1 MSLESMSKTSPSS
14 TPRHQRKQDMTLLA
28 TPVSAGLVCLVVV
41 LVAFTPLF
49 ICMPL
54 WVDATHYDICARNL
68 LEGGVHY
75 RDTLDPNFPGVVWIH
90 VAVRQLFGWSSEAL
104 RAFDLAIFSGIVWLV
119 YRLLTVAAAAPAV
132 RVWAAV
138 GLYGF
143 YFSLP
148 ETCHCQRDV
157 WMLFF
162 AMLALQLRQRTLT
175 GPVPHLLRLQLLRSI
190 AEGLLWGAA
199 IWIKPFVFVPAIC
212 CWLGGRLATAR
223 RKGTVNF
230 ISRNALA
237 SGSLIENIGTTTEA
251 SAFRLMKRSQT
262 TGFRT
267 AWFPDLIGLLA
278 GGMAAGAAGLIWLWA
293 SGSWPWFL
301 EVMLEWNGEYIDNR
315 NFLLNRTLNWLF
327 WTMHFAPWS
336 LVNLLAIP
344 IAARM
349 VLALRLRQ
357 PSAQEIPGV
366 LVASLYFGWMLQAN
380 LLQVQHDYVQA
391 STILPGLAVLFMGAA
406 SWQVAPFRR
415 MLLLAVLVLLV
426 VQHPL
431 AKREPISFW
440 ARCWQQGS
448 TPEMRDQL
456 AQVRGAGGAAWQDLK
471 KVEGFLRQQSV
482 QDGELTCWDDSS
494 APLFIG
500 LNIKPSNRF
509 IHNNVWT
516 MFYPSRRSA
525 MLEELAASPQKFVV
539 NDLRLGG
546 FTQQQMDAMAAGELD
561 SLTPLLPKQTE
572 RRFPS
577 SEPII
582 YRAGPYVVHAVGP
595 SAGVQTKSRKAAE
608 K

>member
-28 TPVSAGLVCLVVV
+28 SPVSAGLVSGLVCLVVV

-49 ICMPL
+49 LCMPL

-90 VAVRQLFGWSSEAL
+90 VAVRQVFGWSSEAL

-119 YRLLTVAAAAPAV
+119 WRLLTVAAAAPAV

-138 GLYGF
+138 ALYGF

-223 RKGTVNF
+223 RT
-230 ISRNALA
+230 ILH
-237 SGSLIENIGTTTEA
+237 GSVDTR
-251 SAFRLMKRSQT
+251 FQ
-262 TGFRT
+262 T
-267 AWFPDLIGLLA
+267 AWFLDLIGLLT
-278 GGMAAGAAGLIWLWA
+278 GGLAAGAAGLIWLWA

-301 EVMLEWNGEYIDNR
+301 KVMLEWNGEYIDNR

-336 LVNLLAIP
+336 LVNLLALP
-344 IAARM
+344 IAVRM
-349 VLALRLRQ
+349 VLPLRLRQ

-366 LVASLYFGWMLQAN
+366 LLASLYFGWMLQAN
-380 LLQVQHDYVQA
+380 FLQVQHDYVQA
-391 STILPGLAVLFMGAA
+391 STILPGLAVLFMRAA
-406 SWQVAPFRR
+406 SWQVSPFRR

-431 AKREPISFW
+431 AKREQISFW

-509 IHNNVWT
+509 IHNHVWT

-572 RRFPS
+572 RRFPW

-595 SAGVQTKSRKAAE
+595 SAEVQTKSKTAT
-608 K
+608 KK

>member
-1 MSLESMSKTSPSS
+1 
-14 TPRHQRKQDMTLLA
+14 
-28 TPVSAGLVCLVVV
+28 
-41 LVAFTPLF
+41 
-49 ICMPL
+49 MPL
-54 WVDATHYDICARNL
+54 WVDATHYDVCARNL

-90 VAVRQLFGWSSEAL
+90 VAVRQVLGWSSEAL
-104 RAFDLAIFSGIVWLV
+104 RAFDLAIFSGIVCLV
-119 YRLLTVAAAAPAV
+119 WRLLIVAAAAPVV
-132 RVWAAV
+132 RAWAAV
-138 GLYGF
+138 ALYGF

-175 GPVPHLLRLQLLRSI
+175 GSVPHILRLQLLRSI

-212 CWLGGRLATAR
+212 CWLGGRLATTR
-223 RKGTVNF
+223 RTT
-230 ISRNALA
+230 LH
-237 SGSLIENIGTTTEA
+237 GSVDTR
-251 SAFRLMKRSQT
+251 FQ
-262 TGFRT
+262 T
-267 AWFPDLIGLLA
+267 AWFLDLIGLLA
-278 GGMAAGAAGLIWLWA
+278 GGLAAGAAGLIWLWA

-327 WTMHFAPWS
+327 WTLHFAPWS

-344 IAARM
+344 IALRM
-349 VLALRLRQ
+349 VLPLRLRQ

-366 LVASLYFGWMLQAN
+366 LVASLYLGWMLQAN
-380 LLQVQHDYVQA
+380 FLQVQHDYVQA
-391 STILPGLAVLFMGAA
+391 STILPGLAVLFMRAA
-406 SWQVAPFRR
+406 SWQVSPFRR

-431 AKREPISFW
+431 AKREPISCW

-494 APLFIG
+494 APLFIS

-509 IHNNVWT
+509 IHNHVWT

-572 RRFPS
+572 RRFPW

-595 SAGVQTKSRKAAE
+595 SAEVQTKSKTAAE

>member
-1 MSLESMSKTSPSS
+1 MSKTSPSS
-14 TPRHQRKQDMTLLA
+14 TPRHQRKQDMTVLA
-28 TPVSAGLVCLVVV
+28 SPVSAGLVSGLVCLVVV

-49 ICMPL
+49 VCMPL
-54 WVDATHYDICARNL
+54 WVDATHYDVCARNL

-90 VAVRQLFGWSSEAL
+90 VAVRQVLGWSSEAL
-104 RAFDLAIFSGIVWLV
+104 RAFDLAIFSGIVCLV
-119 YRLLTVAAAAPAV
+119 WRLLIVAAAAPVV
-132 RVWAAV
+132 RAWAAV
-138 GLYGF
+138 ALYGF

-175 GPVPHLLRLQLLRSI
+175 GSVPHILRLQLLRSI

-212 CWLGGRLATAR
+212 CWLGGRLATTR
-223 RKGTVNF
+223 RTT
-230 ISRNALA
+230 LH
-237 SGSLIENIGTTTEA
+237 GSVDTR
-251 SAFRLMKRSQT
+251 FQ
-262 TGFRT
+262 T
-267 AWFPDLIGLLA
+267 AWFLDLIGLLA
-278 GGMAAGAAGLIWLWA
+278 GGLAAGAAGLIWLWA

-327 WTMHFAPWS
+327 WTLHFAPWS

-344 IAARM
+344 IALRM
-349 VLALRLRQ
+349 VLPLRLRQ

-366 LVASLYFGWMLQAN
+366 LVASLYLGWMLQAN
-380 LLQVQHDYVQA
+380 FLQVQHDYVQA
-391 STILPGLAVLFMGAA
+391 STILPGLAVLFMRAA
-406 SWQVAPFRR
+406 SWQVSPFRR

-431 AKREPISFW
+431 AKREPISCW

-494 APLFIG
+494 APLFIS

-509 IHNNVWT
+509 IHNHVWT

-572 RRFPS
+572 RRFPW

-595 SAGVQTKSRKAAE
+595 SAEVQTKSKTAAE

>member
-1 MSLESMSKTSPSS
+1 MSIESISEACPSS
-14 TPRHQRKQDMTLLA
+14 TPRHPRSQDMTVLA
-28 TPVSAGLVCLVVV
+28 SPVTAGLVSGLVFLVVV
-41 LVAFTPLF
+41 LAVFTPLF
-49 ICMPL
+49 VCMPL

-90 VAVRQLFGWSSEAL
+90 VAVRQLFGCSSEAL

-119 YRLLTVAAAAPAV
+119 CRLLTLAGAAPAV
-132 RVWAAV
+132 RVWSAITFY
-138 GLYGF
+138 LF

-162 AMLALQLRQRTLT
+162 AMLALQLRHRTLT
-175 GPVPHLLRLQLLRSI
+175 GPVPRLLRLQLLRSI

-237 SGSLIENIGTTTEA
+237 SGSLIENTGTTTEA

-262 TGFRT
+262 TGDPT

-278 GGMAAGAAGLIWLWA
+278 GGLIAGAAGLIWLWT
-293 SGSWPWFL
+293 SGSWPFFM

-315 NFLLNRTLNWLF
+315 HFLLHRTLSWLF
-327 WTMHFAPWS
+327 WTVHFAPWS

-344 IAARM
+344 IAVRM
-349 VLALRLRQ
+349 VLPLRLRQ
-357 PSAQEIPGV
+357 ASAQEIPGV
-366 LVASLYFGWMLQAN
+366 LVASVYFGWMLQAN

-391 STILPGLAVLFMGAA
+391 STILPGLAVLFIRAA
-406 SWQVAPFRR
+406 SWQVSPFRR

-431 AKREPISFW
+431 AKLEQISLW
-440 ARCWQQGS
+440 GRCWQKGS
-448 TPEMRDQL
+448 TPEMRDRL

-471 KVEGFLRQQSV
+471 QVAGFLRQQSV

-494 APLFIG
+494 APLFLC

-509 IHNNVWT
+509 IHNHVWT
-516 MFYPSRRSA
+516 IFYPSRRSA
-525 MLEELAASPQKFVV
+525 MLAELAASQQKFVV
-539 NDLRLGG
+539 NDLRLAG
-546 FTQQQMDAMAAGELD
+546 FTPQQMDAMATED
-561 SLTPLLPKQTE
+561 SKSLSRLLPRQLTSQ
-572 RRFPS
+572 FPW

-582 YRAGPYVVHAVGP
+582 YRAGPYVVHAVGR
-595 SAGVQTKSRKAAE
+595 SAATSGLP
-608 K
+608 

>member
-14 TPRHQRKQDMTLLA
+14 TPRHQRKQDMTVLA
-28 TPVSAGLVCLVVV
+28 SPVSAGLVSGLVCLVVV

-49 ICMPL
+49 VCMPL
-54 WVDATHYDICARNL
+54 WVDATHYDVCARNL

-90 VAVRQLFGWSSEAL
+90 VAVRQVLGWSSEAL
-104 RAFDLAIFSGIVWLV
+104 RAFDLAIFSGIVCLV
-119 YRLLTVAAAAPAV
+119 WRLLIVAAAAPVV
-132 RVWAAV
+132 RAWAAV
-138 GLYGF
+138 ALYGF

-175 GPVPHLLRLQLLRSI
+175 GSVPHILRLQLLRSI

-223 RKGTVNF
+223 RTT
-230 ISRNALA
+230 LH
-237 SGSLIENIGTTTEA
+237 GSVDTR
-251 SAFRLMKRSQT
+251 FQ
-262 TGFRT
+262 T
-267 AWFPDLIGLLA
+267 AWFLDLIGLLA
-278 GGMAAGAAGLIWLWA
+278 GGLAAGAAGLIWLWA

-327 WTMHFAPWS
+327 WTLHFAPWS

-344 IAARM
+344 IALRM
-349 VLALRLRQ
+349 VLPLRLRQ

-366 LVASLYFGWMLQAN
+366 LVASLYLGWMLQAN
-380 LLQVQHDYVQA
+380 FLQVQHDYVQA
-391 STILPGLAVLFMGAA
+391 STILPGLAVLFMRAA
-406 SWQVAPFRR
+406 SWQVSPFRR

-431 AKREPISFW
+431 AKREPISCW

-494 APLFIG
+494 APLFIS

-509 IHNNVWT
+509 IHNHVWT

-572 RRFPS
+572 RRFPW

-595 SAGVQTKSRKAAE
+595 SAEVQTKSKTAAE

>member
-14 TPRHQRKQDMTLLA
+14 TPRHQRKQDMTLLVS
-28 TPVSAGLVCLVVV
+28 PVSAGLVSGLVCLVVV

-90 VAVRQLFGWSSEAL
+90 VAVRQVLGWSSEAL

-119 YRLLTVAAAAPAV
+119 WRLLTVAAAAPAV

-138 GLYGF
+138 ALYGF

-162 AMLALQLRQRTLT
+162 AMLALQLRQRTLM

-223 RKGTVNF
+223 RT
-230 ISRNALA
+230 ISH
-237 SGSLIENIGTTTEA
+237 GSVDTR
-251 SAFRLMKRSQT
+251 FQ
-262 TGFRT
+262 T
-267 AWFPDLIGLLA
+267 AWFLDLIGLLT
-278 GGMAAGAAGLIWLWA
+278 GGLAAGAAGLIWLWA
-293 SGSWPWFL
+293 SVSWPWFL

-327 WTMHFAPWS
+327 WTLHFAPWS

-344 IAARM
+344 IAVSM
-349 VLALRLRQ
+349 VLPLRLRQ

-366 LVASLYFGWMLQAN
+366 LLASLYFGWMLQAN
-380 LLQVQHDYVQA
+380 FLQVQHDYVQA
-391 STILPGLAVLFMGAA
+391 STILPALAVLFMRAA
-406 SWQVAPFRR
+406 SWQVSPFRR

-431 AKREPISFW
+431 AKREQISFW

-448 TPEMRDQL
+448 TPEMRDRL

-509 IHNNVWT
+509 IHNHVWT

-572 RRFPS
+572 RRFPW

-595 SAGVQTKSRKAAE
+595 SAEVQTKSKTAAE

>member
-14 TPRHQRKQDMTLLA
+14 TPRHQRKQDTTLLA
-28 TPVSAGLVCLVVV
+28 SPVSAGLVSGLVCLVVV

-90 VAVRQLFGWSSEAL
+90 VAVRQVLGWSSEAL

-119 YRLLTVAAAAPAV
+119 YRLLIVAAAAPAV

-138 GLYGF
+138 ALYGF

-175 GPVPHLLRLQLLRSI
+175 GSVPHLLRLQLLRSI

-223 RKGTVNF
+223 RTT
-230 ISRNALA
+230 LH
-237 SGSLIENIGTTTEA
+237 GSVDTR
-251 SAFRLMKRSQT
+251 FQ
-262 TGFRT
+262 T
-267 AWFPDLIGLLA
+267 AWFLDLIGLLT
-278 GGMAAGAAGLIWLWA
+278 GGLAAGAAGLIWLWA

-327 WTMHFAPWS
+327 WTLHFAPWS

-344 IAARM
+344 IAVRM
-349 VLALRLRQ
+349 VLPLRLRQ

-380 LLQVQHDYVQA
+380 FLQVQHDYVQA
-391 STILPGLAVLFMGAA
+391 STILPGLAVLFMRAA
-406 SWQVAPFRR
+406 SWQVSPFRR

-509 IHNNVWT
+509 IHNHVWT

-572 RRFPS
+572 RRFPW

-595 SAGVQTKSRKAAE
+595 SAEVQTKSKTAAE

>member
-14 TPRHQRKQDMTLLA
+14 TPRHQRKQDMTVL
-28 TPVSAGLVCLVVV
+28 TSPVSAGLVSGLVCLVVV

-49 ICMPL
+49 VCMPL
-54 WVDATHYDICARNL
+54 WVDATHYDVCARNL

-90 VAVRQLFGWSSEAL
+90 VAVRQVLGWSSEAL
-104 RAFDLAIFSGIVWLV
+104 RAFDLAIFSGIVCLV
-119 YRLLTVAAAAPAV
+119 WRLLIVAAAAPVV
-132 RVWAAV
+132 RAWAAV
-138 GLYGF
+138 ALYGF

-175 GPVPHLLRLQLLRSI
+175 GSVPHILRLQLLRSI

-212 CWLGGRLATAR
+212 CWLGGRLATTR
-223 RKGTVNF
+223 RTT
-230 ISRNALA
+230 LH
-237 SGSLIENIGTTTEA
+237 GSVDTR
-251 SAFRLMKRSQT
+251 FQ
-262 TGFRT
+262 T
-267 AWFPDLIGLLA
+267 AWFLDLIGLLA
-278 GGMAAGAAGLIWLWA
+278 GGLAAGAAGLIWLWA

-327 WTMHFAPWS
+327 WTLHFAPWS

-344 IAARM
+344 IALRM
-349 VLALRLRQ
+349 VLPLRLRQ

-366 LVASLYFGWMLQAN
+366 LVASLYLGWMLQAN
-380 LLQVQHDYVQA
+380 FLQVQHDYVQA
-391 STILPGLAVLFMGAA
+391 STILPGLAVLFMRAA
-406 SWQVAPFRR
+406 SWQVSPFRR

-431 AKREPISFW
+431 AKREPISCW

-494 APLFIG
+494 APLFIS

-509 IHNNVWT
+509 IHNHVWT

-572 RRFPS
+572 RRFPW

-595 SAGVQTKSRKAAE
+595 SAEVQTKSKTAAE

>member
-14 TPRHQRKQDMTLLA
+14 TPRHQRKQDMTVLA
-28 TPVSAGLVCLVVV
+28 SPVSAGLVSGLVCLVVV

-90 VAVRQLFGWSSEAL
+90 VAVRQVLGWSSEAL
-104 RAFDLAIFSGIVWLV
+104 RTFDLAIVSGIVWLV
-119 YRLLTVAAAAPAV
+119 WRLLTVATAAPAV

-138 GLYGF
+138 ALYGF

-223 RKGTVNF
+223 RTT
-230 ISRNALA
+230 LH
-237 SGSLIENIGTTTEA
+237 GSVDTR
-251 SAFRLMKRSQT
+251 FQ
-262 TGFRT
+262 T
-267 AWFPDLIGLLA
+267 AWFLDLIGLLT
-278 GGMAAGAAGLIWLWA
+278 GGLAAGAAGLIWLWA

-327 WTMHFAPWS
+327 WTLHFAPWS
-336 LVNLLAIP
+336 LVNLLALP
-344 IAARM
+344 IAVRM
-349 VLALRLRQ
+349 VLPLRLRQ

-366 LVASLYFGWMLQAN
+366 LLASLYFGWMLQAN
-380 LLQVQHDYVQA
+380 FLQVQHDYVQA
-391 STILPGLAVLFMGAA
+391 STILPALAVLFMRAA
-406 SWQVAPFRR
+406 SWQVSPFRR

-431 AKREPISFW
+431 AKREQISFW

-448 TPEMRDQL
+448 TPEMRDRL

-509 IHNNVWT
+509 IHNHVWT

-525 MLEELAASPQKFVV
+525 MLEELAVSPQKFVG

-572 RRFPS
+572 RRFPW

-595 SAGVQTKSRKAAE
+595 SAEVQTKSKTAAE

>member
-14 TPRHQRKQDMTLLA
+14 TPRHQRKQDMTVLA
-28 TPVSAGLVCLVVV
+28 SPVSAGLVSGLVCLVVV

-49 ICMPL
+49 LCMPL
-54 WVDATHYDICARNL
+54 WVDATHYDVCARNL

-90 VAVRQLFGWSSEAL
+90 VAVRQLLGWSSEAL
-104 RAFDLAIFSGIVWLV
+104 RAFDLAVFSGIVWLV
-119 YRLLTVAAAAPAV
+119 WRLLTVAGAAPAV

-138 GLYGF
+138 ALYGF

-175 GPVPHLLRLQLLRSI
+175 GSVPHILRLQLLRSI

-212 CWLGGRLATAR
+212 CWLGGRLATTR
-223 RKGTVNF
+223 RTT
-230 ISRNALA
+230 LH
-237 SGSLIENIGTTTEA
+237 GSVDTR
-251 SAFRLMKRSQT
+251 FQ
-262 TGFRT
+262 T
-267 AWFPDLIGLLA
+267 AWFLDLIGLLA
-278 GGMAAGAAGLIWLWA
+278 GGLAAGAAGLIWLWA

-327 WTMHFAPWS
+327 WTLHFAPWS

-344 IAARM
+344 IALRM
-349 VLALRLRQ
+349 VLPLRLRQ

-366 LVASLYFGWMLQAN
+366 LVASLYLGWMLQAN
-380 LLQVQHDYVQA
+380 FLQVQHDYVQA
-391 STILPGLAVLFMGAA
+391 STILPGLAVLFMRAA
-406 SWQVAPFRR
+406 SWQVSPFRR

-431 AKREPISFW
+431 AKREPISCW

-494 APLFIG
+494 APLFIS

-509 IHNNVWT
+509 IHNHVWT

-572 RRFPS
+572 RRFPW

-595 SAGVQTKSRKAAE
+595 SAEVQTKSKTAAE

>member
-1 MSLESMSKTSPSS
+1 
-14 TPRHQRKQDMTLLA
+14 
-28 TPVSAGLVCLVVV
+28 
-41 LVAFTPLF
+41 
-49 ICMPL
+49 
-54 WVDATHYDICARNL
+54 
-68 LEGGVHY
+68 
-75 RDTLDPNFPGVVWIH
+75 
-90 VAVRQLFGWSSEAL
+90 
-104 RAFDLAIFSGIVWLV
+104 
-119 YRLLTVAAAAPAV
+119 
-132 RVWAAV
+132 
-138 GLYGF
+138 
-143 YFSLP
+143 
-148 ETCHCQRDV
+148 
-157 WMLFF
+157 MLFF
-162 AMLALQLRQRTLT
+162 AMLALQFRQRTLT

-223 RKGTVNF
+223 RTT
-230 ISRNALA
+230 LH
-237 SGSLIENIGTTTEA
+237 GSVDTR
-251 SAFRLMKRSQT
+251 FQ
-262 TGFRT
+262 T
-267 AWFPDLIGLLA
+267 AWFLDLIGLLT
-278 GGMAAGAAGLIWLWA
+278 GGLAAGAAGLIWLWA

-336 LVNLLAIP
+336 LVNLLALP
-344 IAARM
+344 IAVRM
-349 VLALRLRQ
+349 VLPLRLRQ

-366 LVASLYFGWMLQAN
+366 LLASLYFGWMLQAN
-380 LLQVQHDYVQA
+380 FLQVQHDYVQA
-391 STILPGLAVLFMGAA
+391 STILPGLAVLFMRAA
-406 SWQVAPFRR
+406 SWQVSPFRR

-431 AKREPISFW
+431 AKREQISFW

-448 TPEMRDQL
+448 TPEMRDRL

-509 IHNNVWT
+509 IHNHVWT

-572 RRFPS
+572 RRFPW

-595 SAGVQTKSRKAAE
+595 SAEVQTKSKTAAE

>member
-1 MSLESMSKTSPSS
+1 
-14 TPRHQRKQDMTLLA
+14 
-28 TPVSAGLVCLVVV
+28 VV

-49 ICMPL
+49 LCMPL
-54 WVDATHYDICARNL
+54 WVDATHYDVCARNL

-90 VAVRQLFGWSSEAL
+90 VAVRQVLGWSSEAL
-104 RAFDLAIFSGIVWLV
+104 RAFDLAIFSGIVCLV
-119 YRLLTVAAAAPAV
+119 WRLLIVAAAAPVV
-132 RVWAAV
+132 RAWAAV
-138 GLYGF
+138 ALYGF

-175 GPVPHLLRLQLLRSI
+175 GSVPQLLRLQLLRSI

-212 CWLGGRLATAR
+212 CWLGGRLATTR
-223 RKGTVNF
+223 RTT
-230 ISRNALA
+230 LH
-237 SGSLIENIGTTTEA
+237 GSVDTR
-251 SAFRLMKRSQT
+251 FQ
-262 TGFRT
+262 T
-267 AWFPDLIGLLA
+267 AWFLDLIGLLA
-278 GGMAAGAAGLIWLWA
+278 GGLAAGAAGLIWLWA

-327 WTMHFAPWS
+327 WTLHFAPWS

-344 IAARM
+344 IALRM
-349 VLALRLRQ
+349 VLPLRLRQ

-366 LVASLYFGWMLQAN
+366 LVASLYLGWMLQAN
-380 LLQVQHDYVQA
+380 FLQVQHDYVQA
-391 STILPGLAVLFMGAA
+391 STILPGLAVLFMRAA
-406 SWQVAPFRR
+406 SWQVSPFRR

-431 AKREPISFW
+431 AKREPISCW

-494 APLFIG
+494 APLFIS

-509 IHNNVWT
+509 IHNHVWT

-572 RRFPS
+572 RRFPW

-595 SAGVQTKSRKAAE
+595 SAEVQTKSKTAAE